1 VVAQRRG
8 LVAFGLAYA
17 AAFGGAGSLILDRAG
32 NMGSD
37 YAASRKLLTAFTN
50 AVLVASLWA
59 FLETRLIMHR
69 NKTIPG
75 SVTKREGYPLS
86 MANMSNLA
94 LASTGFRTNMKMYL
108 CVAHVLF
115 HQT

>member
-1 VVAQRRG
+1 MAQRRG
-8 LVAFGLAYA
+8 LIVFGLAYA
-17 AAFGGAGSLILDRAG
+17 AAFGGASSLILDRAG

-37 YAASRKLLTAFTN
+37 YAASRKLLTTLTQFA
-50 AVLVASLWA
+50 AVASLWA

-75 SVTKREGYPLS
+75 SLTKREGYPLS

-94 LASTGFRTNMKMYL
+94 LASTGFRTSM
-108 CVAHVLF
+108 
-115 HQT
+115 